1 MLIHKFFHVAR
12 SLPETQRRL
21 EAWQTQCGLPGI
33 QADFPH
39 PAPWEWPPDAGPQED
54 ITLESLPGAHSRQI
68 LFRSLKGPIELAG
81 LIEFFPVRDNFTE
94 IELTAD
100 CTFPSAHPD
109 PPAWDA
115 WVEDF
120 LNAQLQRIEQD
131 LNEPAFSLMLDA
143 G

>member
-12 SLPETQRRL
+12 SLPETQRQL
-21 EAWQTQCGLPGI
+21 EAWHTRQGPLGLQTE
-33 QADFPH
+33 FTN

-81 LIEFFPVRDNFTE
+81 LIEFFPIRENFTE

-100 CTFPSAHPD
+100 CTFPSAHPG
-109 PPAWDA
+109 PAAWDA
-115 WVEDF
+115 WFEDF
-120 LNAQLQRIEQD
+120 LNAQLQRIEQA
-131 LNEPAFSLMLDA
+131 LNEPALSTRFDA
-143 G
+143 D